1 MNFRQT
7 AMLIGAVFAV
17 VVVLLILTFT
27 AEEKAPAT
35 DLLSEELVGV
45 KPDEIDTVEMERD
58 TGARLKMVRTDAAK
72 NKWEIVE
79 PFRAPADGVSVQA
92 VVTALMRAKPTAS
105 SELTSNPAVHGLEPP
120 SLRVTLRQGEGKSA
134 TANLG
139 DVTIGGNKGLVFVTT
154 TARTRPMAV
163 PRGDLDAL
171 LRDAK
176 GSGKFGDLAK
186 WVADYRVKSVF
197 PSDSRA
203 AGEDVTYLKLDLPNQ
218 KKELVLSRTAAGGW
232 KFDSPAG
239 WGEADSEGES
249 TGLPTAITGVN
260 PVLRALANVAAVS
273 ASDFID
279 NPKDLKEYGLNPD
292 NPDRIRIELK
302 TKDGQTAVVYFGKF
316 EGISEVPKSIP
327 GGPPQPPPSGKV
339 YLTVEGLPGVIRA
352 AAANLSGLEAVIRD
366 PNPLRDRD
374 LIQLGRGKSV
384 DGLDIVLPGQAPD
397 KPTKL
402 RKVGSDWKLYGGP
415 NDPQNAQ
422 AQAAQKIADAVGAK
436 RSIKDFPPSNPA
448 HFAAIAATLYVWAD
462 GFTPPTDPKAEPAKK
477 AEPTK
482 LEFGN
487 KIGDTVYVR
496 RTRPDGQVNEFG
508 LPATIKVGTEAFD
521 VLATV
526 AKTRLD
532 LLDRALP
539 SFSDTAR
546 IAVTGLNN
554 YTLAKDEKADPGTEP
569 LWRYAT
575 PDPRAGQIV
584 DGKTVREDVI
594 YYLANLSS
602 RVDKFVDEAPAPE
615 KLAEWGLG
623 ATPRL
628 KVTVDLPAETNGT
641 KQLVF
646 EFGRDTPADH
656 EKVFARVSG
665 RAAVFTVARQVLDK
679 LAAPDLRDRVVFRAL
694 RPDDLTRIELR
705 GWVGLVGKDEIRI
718 KLEKNK
724 DGVWRVPP
732 AAPGAPPNAPPGF
745 EPDSAKV
752 KAFLTLVST
761 TPAKTFE
768 KGKPDMKGFGAP
780 EPFLELNAFGPNVA
794 AFLNIGSSPDGG
806 ASYYVLTSLLP
817 NDNPVIT
824 VDAAA
829 LKPYKEKPTAFAK

>member
-27 AEEKAPAT
+27 AEDKSPAT
-35 DLLSEELVGV
+35 DLLAEELVGV

-58 TGARLKMVRTDAAK
+58 TGSRFKMVRTDAAK

-79 PFRAPADGVSVQA
+79 PFRAPADGVSAQA
-92 VVTALMRAKPTAS
+92 VAAALMKAKPTAS

-120 SLRVTLRQGEGKSA
+120 SLKVTLRQGEGKSA
-134 TANLG
+134 TVNLG

-154 TARTRPMAV
+154 STRTRPMAV

-171 LRDAK
+171 LRDSK
-176 GSGKFGDLAK
+176 SSGKFGDLAK
-186 WVADYRVKSVF
+186 WVPDFRVKSVF

-218 KKELVLSRTAAGGW
+218 KKDLALSRTAAGGW

-239 WGEADSEGES
+239 WGDADSEGES
-249 TGLPTAITGVN
+249 TGLPTAFTGVV
-260 PVLRALANVAAVS
+260 PVLRALANVAAVNPT
-273 ASDFID
+273 DFID
-279 NPKDLKEYGLNPD
+279 TPKDLKEYGLNPD
-292 NPDRIRIELK
+292 NPDRIRIEMK
-302 TKDGQTAVVYFGKF
+302 TKDGQTGVVYFGKF
-316 EGISEVPKSIP
+316 EGASDVPKSIP
-327 GGPPQPPPSGKV
+327 GVPPQPPPSGKV
-339 YLTVEGLPGVIRA
+339 YLTVEGQPGVIRA
-352 AAANLSGLEAVIRD
+352 AAANLSGLGAIIRD

-374 LIQLGRGKSV
+374 LVQLGRGKSV
-384 DGLDIVLPGQAPD
+384 DGLDIVLSGQAPD

-402 RKVGSDWKLYGGP
+402 RKVGSEWKLYGGP

-422 AQAAQKIADAVGAK
+422 TQAAQRIADAVGAK
-436 RSIKDFPPSNPA
+436 RSIKEFPPSNPA

-462 GFTPPTDPKAEPAKK
+462 GFTAPTDPKAEPAKK

-482 LEFGN
+482 LEFGA

-526 AKTRLD
+526 VKSRLD
-532 LLDRALP
+532 LLDRTLP

-546 IAVTGLNN
+546 IAVAGLTN
-554 YTLAKDEKADPGTEP
+554 YTLARDEKADPGTEP

-584 DGKTVREDVI
+584 DGKTVREDII

-646 EFGRDTPADH
+646 EFGKDTPDP

-694 RPDDLTRIELR
+694 RPTDLTRIELR
-705 GWVGLVGKDEIRI
+705 GWIGLVGKDEIRI

-724 DGVWRVPP
+724 DGVWVVPA
-732 AAPGAPPNAPPGF
+732 AAPGAPPNAPAGF
-745 EPDSAKV
+745 VADSAKIN
-752 KAFLTLVST
+752 AFLNLVAT

-768 KGKPDMKGFGAP
+768 KGKPEMKGFAPP
-780 EPFLELNAFGPNVA
+780 EPFLELNAFGPNLA
-794 AFLNIGSSPDGG
+794 MFLNIGSATDGG
-806 ASYYVLTSLLP
+806 ASYYVQTNLLP

-829 LKPYKEKPTAFAK
+829 FKPYKEKPTAFAK